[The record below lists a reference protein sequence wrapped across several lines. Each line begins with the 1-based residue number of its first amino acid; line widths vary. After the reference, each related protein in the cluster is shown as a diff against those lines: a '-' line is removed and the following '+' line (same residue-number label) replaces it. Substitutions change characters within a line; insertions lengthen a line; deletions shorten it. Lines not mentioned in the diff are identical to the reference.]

1 MPEER
6 ITVEEALISSTKLPA
21 YSIHEENEKGTLSKG
36 KLADLVI
43 MNQNILKINPLKIK
57 DTKVTMTIIGG

>member
-1 MPEER
+1 M
-6 ITVEEALISSTKLPA
+6 ICSTKLPA

-43 MNQNILKINPLKIK
+43 MNQNILKIDPLKIK
-57 DTKVTMTIIGG
+57 DTKVTVTIIGG